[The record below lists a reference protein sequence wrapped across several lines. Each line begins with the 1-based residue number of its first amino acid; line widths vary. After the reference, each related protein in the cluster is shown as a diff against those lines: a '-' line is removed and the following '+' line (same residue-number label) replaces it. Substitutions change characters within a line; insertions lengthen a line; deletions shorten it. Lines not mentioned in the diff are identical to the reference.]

1 MQLKD
6 IVGQQHIKQRLLHMH
21 AENRVPHA
29 MLFAGPEGCGALPLA
44 VAFAQYICCTG
55 DKSAGDSCGVCP
67 SCLKFKKLAH
77 PDFHQIFPVVNI
89 KSTSTVSDDMLP
101 QWREMFAHNNY
112 FTREQWF
119 TFIGGT
125 KQGIIG
131 TSEAANIHQKLR
143 LTPYESQMQV
153 LVLWCPELM
162 NESTSNKLLKIL
174 EEPPANTIFI
184 LVSENFGAILPTIL
198 SRTQRINLT
207 PVDDESMTAYARER
221 YRMPEDKLARA
232 VHVACGNVCRLDSLA
247 VADEGSKRNLSF
259 FQDMMRAAY
268 MTDIPK
274 MEACVENLKE
284 KSAEVIKS
292 MLIYSI
298 NMLRESFIYNLSQS
312 NLTYMTDEEEA
323 FVRNFARF
331 VHVGNYVKIYNLL
344 NNGLAEVEQNGNVR
358 IIMMDLMFS
367 LTGFLR
373 LPRP

>member
-1 MQLKD
+1 MKLKYF
-6 IVGQQHIKQRLLHMH
+6 IPAFIALVG
-21 AENRVPHA
+21 A
-29 MLFAGPEGCGALPLA
+29 MLSSCSDEDTVTLLDEIKVSRSYVPIDIDGGEATIDISAKDSWSFSPEDIPEWLTVTPMNGGAGETKVTFRAPAA
-44 VAFAQYICCTG
+44 
-55 DKSAGDSCGVCP
+55 
-67 SCLKFKKLAH
+67 
-77 PDFHQIFPVVNI
+77 PDGR
-89 KSTSTVSDDMLP
+89 TA
-101 QWREMFAHNNY
+101 E
-112 FTREQWF
+112 
-119 TFIGGT
+119 
-125 KQGIIG
+125 
-131 TSEAANIHQKLR
+131 
-143 LTPYESQMQV
+143 
-153 LVLWCPELM
+153 
-162 NESTSNKLLKIL
+162 LKINC
-174 EEPPANTIFI
+174 A
-184 LVSENFGAILPTIL
+184 

-207 PVDDESMTAYARER
+207 PVDDESMTVYARER